1 MESHEER
8 SVEVSEAREARL
20 ERRVFDSKGL
30 RRFAGEDL
38 FQRLKL
44 IATDCPMG
52 YSFGDARHQISK
64 DPGERRLRPFRRSRV
79 YLYDHHRGSYGG
91 WVSARPALRDAAFVL
106 TGGSPR
112 GIWRG
117 PDLSVRKPQQGR
129 TRMSA
134 HWRLALGGAAAS
146 AVMSLGAAAVVG
158 YYFGAIYAG
167 AFLYGAGVGLVSFSS
182 IAITAWLLG
191 GKLSGERVLL
201 GVAVYFGRL
210 VLLQVQGAELRKE
223 IIHAWESGQHA
234 IVHLSLFGIDISI
247 TKAVVF
253 LWIGTALTFLIMF
266 IGARTLKDR
275 PGAYQVIVEEIYAFG
290 RNSMGGQLGEEGR
303 KWFPYTLSLFIYL
316 LVLNLLGLVPNS
328 FPVTSSISFTLV
340 LALLTFVIT
349 QIVGVRRNGLWGYVK
364 AFVPPGMP
372 AKPIMVPFM
381 FFIEWVSE
389 LSKPLTLA
397 MRLYANILAG
407 HLLIFIFLGF
417 ILYTGTPLMAAVSVP
432 VAVVL
437 FGFEIFVAVL
447 QAYIFAI
454 LTQVYIEIALYRQ
467 EH

>member
-1 MESHEER
+1 
-8 SVEVSEAREARL
+8 V
-20 ERRVFDSKGL
+20 
-30 RRFAGEDL
+30 
-38 FQRLKL
+38 
-44 IATDCPMG
+44 T
-52 YSFGDARHQISK
+52 
-64 DPGERRLRPFRRSRV
+64 
-79 YLYDHHRGSYGG
+79 
-91 WVSARPALRDAAFVL
+91 
-106 TGGSPR
+106 
-112 GIWRG
+112 
-117 PDLSVRKPQQGR
+117 
-129 TRMSA
+129 
-134 HWRLALGGAAAS
+134 LA
-146 AVMSLGAAAVVG
+146 M
-158 YYFGAIYAG
+158 
-167 AFLYGAGVGLVSFSS
+167 
-182 IAITAWLLG
+182 
-191 GKLSGERVLL
+191 
-201 GVAVYFGRL
+201 
-210 VLLQVQGAELRKE
+210 LQVQGAELRKE
-223 IIHAWESGQHA
+223 IIHTWESGQHA

-247 TKAVVF
+247 TKAVLF

-266 IGARTLKDR
+266 IGARTLKER

-290 RNSMGGQLGEEGR
+290 RNSMGGQMGEEGR
-303 KWFPYTLSLFIYL
+303 KWFPYTLSLFIFL

-349 QIVGVRRNGLWGYVK
+349 QVVGIRRNGLGGYVK

-417 ILYTGTPLMAAVSVP
+417 ILYTGTPLMAVVSVP

>member
-134 HWRLALGGAAAS
+134 HWRLALGGAAAT
-146 AVMSLGAAAVVG
+146 ALMSLGAAAVVG
-158 YYFGAIYAG
+158 YYFGAGYAG
-167 AFLYGAGVGLVSFSS
+167 AFLYGAGVGLVSFTS

-201 GVAVYFGRL
+201 GVAIYFGRL
-210 VLLQVQGAELRKE
+210 LLVVVAVGAPIFLASWPALAL
-223 IIHAWESGQHA
+223 IGGFAG
-234 IVHLSLFGIDISI
+234 VY
-247 TKAVVF
+247 VVEN
-253 LWIGTALTFLIMF
+253 ALLL
-266 IGARTLKDR
+266 IGAAKVR
-275 PGAYQVIVEEIYAFG
+275 GAFG
-290 RNSMGGQLGEEGR
+290 RGAG
-303 KWFPYTLSLFIYL
+303 
-316 LVLNLLGLVPNS
+316 
-328 FPVTSSISFTLV
+328 
-340 LALLTFVIT
+340 
-349 QIVGVRRNGLWGYVK
+349 VGDRNGG
-364 AFVPPGMP
+364 
-372 AKPIMVPFM
+372 
-381 FFIEWVSE
+381 
-389 LSKPLTLA
+389 
-397 MRLYANILAG
+397 
-407 HLLIFIFLGF
+407 
-417 ILYTGTPLMAAVSVP
+417 
-432 VAVVL
+432 
-437 FGFEIFVAVL
+437 
-447 QAYIFAI
+447 
-454 LTQVYIEIALYRQ
+454 
-467 EH
+467 